1 MSVKDMQ
8 HAYSDYSKANV
19 YDFKEHVALAEKLE
33 SENRLPATFMV
44 IAPASWSDSVWDD
57 IVRMRTLNTNQSRR
71 RQQLHVCPLQ
81 LDTVERLI
89 ERYSNEGDRVL
100 DFFGGIMTVPYM
112 AVKMRRYGIGIE
124 LNRNYFLDGLGYLK
138 AAESEIEMPTL
149 FDMLGGA

>member
-1 MSVKDMQ
+1 
-8 HAYSDYSKANV
+8 
-19 YDFKEHVALAEKLE
+19 
-33 SENRLPATFMV
+33 MV

-100 DFFGGIMTVPYM
+100 DFFDGIMTVPYM